1 MRIEELRTRLEE
13 LRDAGFIPTLRH
25 GSTGVGYTLEQRL
38 GLGENNLPIPDI
50 GGRVE
55 VKATRRS
62 SSSLI
67 SLFTFNRSVW
77 QIPQHRV
84 IKEFGYVDNKGRQAL
99 KSTVSTMSPNTQ
111 GLILTL
117 TNGPEMSVSV
127 LHESSGQALATWS
140 IYHLVGKFV
149 TKFERLLLVKA
160 DARRQST
167 GPEEF
172 HYVDAELVSDPGPA
186 EFHEALRR
194 GTALIDIRMHLNER
208 GGVRNRGTALRIRE
222 RDLPSLFSKRLQ
234 LI

>member
-1 MRIEELRTRLEE
+1 MRIDELKARLED
-13 LRDAGFIPTLRH
+13 LKDAGFIPTMRP

-38 GLGENNLPIPDI
+38 GLSENNLPIPDI

-55 VKATRRS
+55 VKATRAS

-77 QIPQHRV
+77 QVPQIQAIR
-84 IKEFGYVDNKGRQAL
+84 EFGYIDNKGRPAL
-99 KSTVSTMSPNTQ
+99 KSTVNASAQNTQ
-111 GLILTL
+111 GLMLTL

-127 LHESSGQALATWS
+127 LHEPSGCVLATWS
-140 IYHLVGKFV
+140 IYHLVGKFI
-149 TKFERLLLVKA
+149 TKFERLLFVKA
-160 DARRQST
+160 EVQRQGN

-172 HYVDAELVSDPGPA
+172 HYFDAQLVSEPGPQ
-186 EFHEALRR
+186 EFHEALR
-194 GTALIDIRMHLNER
+194 GGNAVIDIRMHLNEH

-222 RDLPSLFSKRLQ
+222 RDLPTLFSKRIK